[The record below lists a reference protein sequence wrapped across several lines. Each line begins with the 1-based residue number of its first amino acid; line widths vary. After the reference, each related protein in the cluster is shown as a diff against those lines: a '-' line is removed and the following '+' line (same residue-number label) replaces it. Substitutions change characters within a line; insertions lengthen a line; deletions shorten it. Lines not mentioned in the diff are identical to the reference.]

1 MYKVDNFS
9 KENLLKIYREFGE
22 EVYEEVKY
30 NKKPI
35 DKWNSRIKKL
45 TKNLLD
51 TLIKDEELTNEQR
64 LNKVLMVH
72 YCSYIVMI
80 EYRNRM
86 RPYEY
91 MDFTRRI
98 GELWEP
104 FCKLCWEYTS
114 LKGIAEI
121 IPPKFEE
128 AKEQL
133 LGNLN
138 EFLDSTPLTKEER
151 QELNKYLDLIWELV
165 ASGEIKLESDLH
177 FVKEENASYSTKYNI
192 DFKSG
197 FNSNEKGNT
206 NRLLMV
212 GSIYK
217 KLDPA
222 YQNLLLVR
230 AEESE
235 NNHYLQT
242 LKNSSQWEVYC
253 GHETYEKIEHLTGF
267 PLKKWIIENIDW
279 ENDLDN
285 ETITYLRENS
295 LSQYLRW

>member
-1 MYKVDNFS
+1 MGTTDNYS
-9 KENLLKIYREFGE
+9 KEKLLKIYRQVGE
-22 EVYEEVKY
+22 EVYQVVKD
-30 NKKPI
+30 KPKPI
-35 DKWNSRIKKL
+35 DKWNNRIKKL
-45 TKNLLD
+45 TNSLLEP
-51 TLIKDEELTNEQR
+51 LIKDDELNNEQR
-64 LNKVLMVH
+64 LDKVLMVH
-72 YCSYIVMI
+72 YCSYVVMI

-114 LKGIAEI
+114 LKGIAET

-128 AKEQL
+128 AKQQL
-133 LGNLN
+133 LGNLD
-138 EFLDSTPLTKEER
+138 EFLDSTSLTKEER
-151 QELNKYLDLIWELV
+151 QELNKYLDLMWELV

-177 FVKEENASYSTKYNI
+177 FVKEDNASYSTKYNI

-242 LKNSSQWEVYC
+242 LKNSSQWEVFC
-253 GHETYEKIEHLTGF
+253 GQETYDKIEQLTGF
-267 PLKKWIIENIDW
+267 PLKKWIQENINW
-279 ENDLDN
+279 ENDLDK
-285 ETITYLRENS
+285 ETINYLRENS